1 MTLSIN
7 KLLTAVLCGIAV
19 SLFHCSAACDP
30 SVCAADGQADCCA
43 AAPQTIRIG
52 TSSTELILSVEG
64 GRLYQNWLGPKLCDE
79 QDLPYVQRPG
89 YRSRNGTY
97 LKRSREVAAC
107 SGSEDYFE
115 PAWGIVHPDGNRT
128 TYFYF
133 QKIERRPLLDA
144 QGRRCGEQVDIL
156 LADKVYPVELTL
168 HYLCWEKEDVF
179 KVWSELRNGAQEPIV
194 LNCFNSTMLYF
205 DAAKYYLT
213 QFSSDWAA
221 EARMSTTELSYGKK
235 VVDTKL
241 GSRANLFRE
250 PFFEIGFDREP
261 CEDAGTVLLGEISWP
276 GNWRYTLEVDN
287 SNVLCVLPGINPAA
301 SDYTLAPG
309 QVFATPEFVFT
320 LSYEGVGEGSRKL
333 HRWAR
338 DYEIKDGHGARLSLL
353 NNWENTYFN
362 FDQKKLAQCMLEA
375 RNLGVDLFLLDD
387 GWFGNGKDARNGDKA
402 GLGDWEV
409 NRKKLPNGIPG
420 LCAEAQTAGVKFG
433 IWIEPEMVNP
443 QSKLFREHPDWVI
456 MQPDREPYYYRNQ
469 LVLDLANPQVQDYV
483 YGVVKGIM
491 DENPS
496 IAFFKWDCNSP
507 ITNIY
512 SPYEGPLQ
520 GNMYIDHARGVL
532 SVMRRCAESWPSVP
546 MMLCS
551 GGGGRCDYASLQYF
565 TEFWCSD
572 NTDPLERIYI
582 QWGFSQFFPAK
593 AMCAHV
599 TSWNRATSVKFR
611 TDVASMC
618 KLGFDIGLADLSADE
633 LQYCREAVAN
643 WKRLAPAILDG
654 DQYRLV
660 SPYESNHMAVNYVS
674 ADKSSAVLFA
684 YDLHPRY
691 SEPLLRVKLRGLD
704 PQARYLV
711 KEINLMPG
719 SRSGLAED
727 GLVLSG
733 DYLMKVG
740 LGAFTGAQCHSRV
753 IELECVR

>member
-19 SLFHCSAACDP
+19 SLFHCSAAGASC
-30 SVCAADGQADCCA
+30 SA

-133 QKIERRPLLDA
+133 QKIERHPLLDA
-144 QGRRCGEQVDIL
+144 KGRRCGEQVDIL

-194 LNCFNSTMLYF
+194 LTAFNSTMLYF

-287 SNVLCVLPGINPAA
+287 NNVLCVLPGINPAA

-320 LSYEGVGEGSRKL
+320 LSYDGVGEGSRKL

-362 FDQKKLAQCMLEA
+362 FDQNKLAQCIRE
-375 RNLGVDLFLLDD
+375 
-387 GWFGNGKDARNGDKA
+387 GKN
-402 GLGDWEV
+402 
-409 NRKKLPNGIPG
+409 
-420 LCAEAQTAGVKFG
+420 
-433 IWIEPEMVNP
+433 
-443 QSKLFREHPDWVI
+443 
-456 MQPDREPYYYRNQ
+456 
-469 LVLDLANPQVQDYV
+469 
-483 YGVVKGIM
+483 
-491 DENPS
+491 
-496 IAFFKWDCNSP
+496 
-507 ITNIY
+507 
-512 SPYEGPLQ
+512 
-520 GNMYIDHARGVL
+520 
-532 SVMRRCAESWPSVP
+532 
-546 MMLCS
+546 
-551 GGGGRCDYASLQYF
+551 
-565 TEFWCSD
+565 
-572 NTDPLERIYI
+572 
-582 QWGFSQFFPAK
+582 
-593 AMCAHV
+593 
-599 TSWNRATSVKFR
+599 
-611 TDVASMC
+611 
-618 KLGFDIGLADLSADE
+618 
-633 LQYCREAVAN
+633 
-643 WKRLAPAILDG
+643 
-654 DQYRLV
+654 
-660 SPYESNHMAVNYVS
+660 
-674 ADKSSAVLFA
+674 
-684 YDLHPRY
+684 
-691 SEPLLRVKLRGLD
+691 
-704 PQARYLV
+704 
-711 KEINLMPG
+711 
-719 SRSGLAED
+719 
-727 GLVLSG
+727 
-733 DYLMKVG
+733 
-740 LGAFTGAQCHSRV
+740 
-753 IELECVR
+753 